1 MISLLERDE
10 LDRVMKVLDDAGVV
24 DRDGGLKLSASERV
38 RRVLSELRRSKTS
51 SKQQTH
57 SCDLPGCVSC
67 GNPELVQETADCHV
81 CVASCSA
88 TGLVFGTTR

>member
-57 SCDLPGCVSC
+57 SCDLPALSRCEIKCRGCWGC
-67 GNPELVQETADCHV
+67 WG
-81 CVASCSA
+81 
-88 TGLVFGTTR
+88 